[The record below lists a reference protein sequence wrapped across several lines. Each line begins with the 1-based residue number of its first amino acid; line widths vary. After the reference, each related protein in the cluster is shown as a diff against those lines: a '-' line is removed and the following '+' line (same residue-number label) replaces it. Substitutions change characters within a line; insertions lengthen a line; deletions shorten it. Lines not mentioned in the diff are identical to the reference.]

1 MNRWVSLLV
10 LTALALFAAPAAAQ
24 HDAHGSHDHG
34 GAAHASGPSRTAP
47 WPKGTVELAEGLP
60 VQDGGRVKPFHTFAG
75 FTMLRLNGKRSLTT
89 PSGERLTPTE
99 WMLDVLFYPDLA
111 HTYEVFRVDD
121 IAAIREIGAPTEGKK
136 KRDRWSYDELSEHV
150 DKLFERA
157 RAYSAIDEKLRDSVQ
172 TQVVMLAHNVDE
184 YVRITRQMACAHA
197 PLAVEASPGLT
208 AIFGGR
214 EQIGFS
220 EVVGKVDELRK
231 LQSEIDA
238 SPARAGEQKALT
250 ALLQQAVDATG
261 GSDSV
266 ALFAPREDALKQPA
280 WYSPADLLMRAFSGD
295 GNVPEHVAMLAD
307 LERAMAARTDAGA
320 FQAALSSFA
329 GRARELASARG
340 EYEKVPL
347 ELTYYKSKLLDY
359 SHYGFV
365 LGFLLVAFL
374 WLRPQS
380 KWLYRATAL
389 SAVLATGA
397 IAAVIVMRCL
407 IRERPPVST
416 LYETLL
422 FVTAVGTLS
431 ALVMEW
437 INKKKLALSATV
449 VLGTLGIFLANRY
462 EALDKRDTM
471 PELVAVLD
479 TNFWLATH
487 VTAITIGYSAGMLAA
502 LLANVYLVSKLFGI
516 KKDDPTHLKSLSRMT
531 YGALA
536 FGLIFSVVGTILGGI
551 WANESWGRFWGWD
564 PKENGALLIC
574 LSQIAILHL
583 RMGGY
588 LRDFG
593 IAMATAFGGTIIAF
607 SWFGVN
613 LLGVGLHSYGF
624 TSGIHTALWSYYIGQ
639 WGLMAVAGVQHMIHT
654 AREEALS
661 EGARPAE
668 RFASGKAP
676 GKVAGEG
683 AG

>member
-1 MNRWVSLLV
+1 MKRLISV
-10 LTALALFAAPAAAQ
+10 LCVLLALCWAPAAAAQ
-24 HDAHGSHDHG
+24 HDHNAPGHVPHE
-34 GAAHASGPSRTAP
+34 AGPMRAAP
-47 WPKGTVELAEGLP
+47 WPKDLIELAEGLP

-75 FTMLRLNGKRSLTT
+75 FSMLRLSGKRSLTT
-89 PSGERLTPTE
+89 PAGDRLTPTE
-99 WMLDVLFYPDLA
+99 WMLDLLFFPDQA

-121 IAAIREIGAPTEGKK
+121 IAAVREFGGPTDGKQ
-136 KRDRWSYDELSEHV
+136 KRDRWSFNELAPHMTQ
-150 DKLFERA
+150 LFERA
-157 RAYSAIDEKLRDSVQ
+157 QSYLAIDEKQRDTVQ

-184 YVRITRQMACAHA
+184 YVRVSRKTSFAQVKL
-197 PLAVEASPGLT
+197 PVGASAGLSQV
-208 AIFGGR
+208 FGGR
-214 EQIGFS
+214 EQIHFS
-220 EVVGKVDELRK
+220 ELIAKVDDLRK
-231 LQSEIDA
+231 LQEEIDRD
-238 SPARAGEQKALT
+238 PARSGEQEPLNS
-250 ALLQQAVDATG
+250 LLQRAVDLVESSEALAMFPPITDAT
-261 GSDSV
+261 
-266 ALFAPREDALKQPA
+266 AKPA
-280 WYSPADLLMRAFSGD
+280 WLTPSDVLMGAFSGE
-295 GNVPEHVAMLAD
+295 GRAEEHLSMLGD
-307 LERAMAARTDAGA
+307 LERAMEARGDMPAMTL
-320 FQAALSSFA
+320 ALASFS
-329 GRARELASARG
+329 GRAKQLADRRG

-347 ELTYYKSKLLDY
+347 ELVYYKSKLLDY
-359 SHYGFV
+359 SHYAFV

-374 WLRPQS
+374 WLKPSS
-380 KWLYRATAL
+380 KLLYRATAL
-389 SAVLATGA
+389 SAVTAVACITAT
-397 IAAVIVMRCL
+397 IVLRCV

-431 ALVMEW
+431 GLIMEW
-437 INKKKLALSATV
+437 INKKKLALSAVV

-502 LLANVYLVSKLFGI
+502 LLANVYLISKLFGI

-593 IAMATAFGGTIIAF
+593 IAMATAFGGTVIAF

-639 WGLMAVAGVQHMIHT
+639 WGLMAICGVRHMIEN
-654 AREEALS
+654 ARKEAL
-661 EGARPAE
+661 EAQARPKE
-668 RFASGKAP
+668 QFAPARA
-676 GKVAGEG
+676 AGG
-683 AG
+683 RAG